1 MPHIHT
7 IRRKPA
13 SAVLIILLLS
23 LVLAAC
29 GGSSSS
35 SSTNSAAT
43 VAGSAATATTGGAAA
58 GPGRFSAL
66 RACLAKNGVTL
77 PRRTPGQG
85 QPGGGLG
92 GLLGGGGAR
101 LPQGVTRAQY
111 EAALK
116 KCGAP
121 AGGFGARNRLG
132 SPAAKAA
139 LTKFASCMRENG
151 QNVPAPNTSGKGPVF
166 STSGLNT
173 SSAQFRT
180 ALAKC
185 ASDLRSTLRP
195 RGAGTGAPPPA
206 A

>member
-7 IRRKPA
+7 NRRKPV
-13 SAVLIILLLS
+13 SAVLIILLPS

-29 GGSSSS
+29 GGSSSG

-43 VAGSAATATTGGAAA
+43 ATGVAATGTTGGAP

-66 RACLAKNGVTL
+66 RECLAKNGVTL
-77 PRRTPGQG
+77 PQRTPGQG
-85 QPGGGLG
+85 RPGGGLG
-92 GLLGGGGAR
+92 GLLGGAGSR
-101 LPQGVTRAQY
+101 LPQGVTRAQF

-121 AGGFGARNRLG
+121 AGGFGAHNRLA
-132 SPAAKAA
+132 SPAATAA

-151 QNVPAPNTSGKGPVF
+151 QNVPAPNTSGNGPIF
-166 STSGLNT
+166 NTNGLNT
-173 SSAQFRT
+173 SSPQFRT

-185 ASDLRSTLRP
+185 ASSLHSTLRP
-195 RGAGTGAPPPA
+195 HGVSTGAPPPVV
-206 A
+206 